1 MNIAEKSGM
10 SYIPGR
16 CNIGPKELMVRRKFL
31 MFFLPVSF
39 GLSIAIFSFPESKLM
54 WTILLLTSF
63 SAIVLIR
70 EIATKFCVLFGFF
83 SLYNFKQLGNLD
95 HVVNSQNKNHD
106 RRRVLKILVASLL
119 FAFVYTSL
127 LHYVAITFEVH

>member
-1 MNIAEKSGM
+1 M